1 MKYKKL
7 CSMWRFQGYEEGII
21 SQSVKSFK
29 GKQNKSKAVP
39 SPRPTLS
46 CSEQGEEKVQLAGN
60 KRRSWKKARRINR
73 KLFWKTKGQFWKT
86 IGHFC
91 ETERHFWKTKGKFQ
105 ETKGHFWNIKRQF

>member
-1 MKYKKL
+1 
-7 CSMWRFQGYEEGII
+7 MWRFQGYEEGII
-21 SQSVKSFK
+21 SQSLKSSK

-46 CSEQGEEKVQLAGN
+46 CSEQAEEKVQLAGN
-60 KRRSWKKARRINR
+60 KRRSWKKTRRINR

-86 IGHFC
+86 VGHFC
-91 ETERHFWKTKGKFQ
+91 EIERHFQKTKGKFQ